1 MTTALLSC
9 IIYKYSRDEGK
20 MKRRRAIINTAGLA
34 GISALTTKNAFT
46 VGIEEIRF
54 GNVIILPEK
63 EMG

>member
-1 MTTALLSC
+1 
-9 IIYKYSRDEGK
+9 